1 MTLDKKV
8 QRDVLIV
15 DDDKSICEIL
25 KQYCIHM
32 GCFKNIVVANDGLM
46 AAQKLRNQR
55 FALVLLDVNMPKKNG
70 IELLTEFDGD
80 ALNSKDSVLIVSGA
94 LEKDVIARIIQRGV
108 KNFLVKP
115 FDEPAFQDKVLK
127 VLSQLKT

>member
-1 MTLDKKV
+1 MALDKKV

-15 DDDKSICEIL
+15 DDDKAICEIL
-25 KQYCIHM
+25 KEYCVHM
-32 GCFKNIVVANDGLM
+32 GCFKNIVIANDGIT

-55 FALVLLDVNMPKKNG
+55 FAIVLLDINMPKKNG
-70 IELLTEFDGD
+70 IELLAEFDGD
-80 ALNSKDSVLIVSGA
+80 AINSKDSVLVVSGT

>member
-15 DDDKSICEIL
+15 DDDKAICEIL
-25 KQYCIHM
+25 KEYCVHM
-32 GCFKNIVVANDGLM
+32 GCFKNIVIANDGVM

-55 FALVLLDVNMPKKNG
+55 FAIILVDINMPKKNG
-70 IELLTEFDGD
+70 IELLAEFDGD
-80 ALNSKDSVLIVSGA
+80 AINSKDSVLIVSGT

>member
-15 DDDKSICEIL
+15 DDDKAICEIL
-25 KQYCIHM
+25 KEYCVHM
-32 GCFKNIVVANDGLM
+32 GCFKNIVIANDGVM

-55 FALVLLDVNMPKKNG
+55 FAIILVDINMPKKNG
-70 IELLTEFDGD
+70 IELLAEFDGD
-80 ALNSKDSVLIVSGA
+80 AINSKDSVLIVSGT

-127 VLSQLKT
+127 VLSQLKS